1 MIFSRFQK
9 NGRILKRT
17 AQRKRDVAGTACR
30 IPECFGMT
38 ADPRLKAVAWTALG
52 LAFGIM
58 VVGLLFTSGILLKIK
73 TTKQRL
79 AGKK

>member
-1 MIFSRFQK
+1 
-9 NGRILKRT
+9 
-17 AQRKRDVAGTACR
+17 
-30 IPECFGMT
+30 MT